1 VSTVVVSGQVTQRG
15 TRGPILVFAYT
26 DLAPGE
32 DPAVHE
38 PASLATLGPDGRFA
52 LEISP
57 AASLT
62 FVFLADGANDG
73 AVDQGDPIALL
84 RSPDLADLQAGDQVR
99 VSGAKLDFTARRV
112 DAAVQ
117 VVRAPVTPQT
127 ATAQPTG

>member
-1 VSTVVVSGQVTQRG
+1 MAVSGQVTQRG

-26 DLAPGE
+26 DLAAGE

-38 PASLATLGPDGRFA
+38 PASLATLGADGSFD

-62 FVFLADGANDG
+62 LVFLADGANDG

-99 VSGAKLDFTARRV
+99 VSGVKLDFTARRV

-117 VVRAPVTPQT
+117 VTRAPVTPQA

>member
-1 VSTVVVSGQVTQRG
+1 MSVSGQVTQRA

-26 DLAPGE
+26 DLAPGD

-38 PASLATLGPDGRFA
+38 PASLATLAPGGNFA

-62 FVFLADGANDG
+62 LVFLVDGANDG
-73 AVDQGDPIALL
+73 AVDQGDPIAVL
-84 RSPDLADLQAGDQVR
+84 RSPDLVDLQAGDQVR
-99 VSGAKLDFTARRV
+99 VSGAKLDFTGQRV
-112 DAAVQ
+112 DAVVQ
-117 VVRAPVTPQT
+117 VTRALVTPQT

>member
-1 VSTVVVSGQVTQRG
+1 MVVSGRVAQRG
-15 TRGPILVFAYT
+15 TRGPILIFAYT

-32 DPAVHE
+32 DPTVHE
-38 PASLATLGPDGRFA
+38 PASLATLGTDGSFA

-62 FVFLADGANDG
+62 LVFLADGANDG
-73 AVDQGDPIALL
+73 AVDQGDPIAVL
-84 RSPDLADLQAGDQVR
+84 RSPDLADLQPGDQVR

-117 VVRAPVTPQT
+117 VTRAPVPPQT
-127 ATAQPTG
+127 APAQPTG

>member
-1 VSTVVVSGQVTQRG
+1 MAVSGQVTQRG

-38 PASLATLGPDGRFA
+38 PASLATLASDGSFG
-52 LEISP
+52 LEIAP

-62 FVFLADGANDG
+62 LVFLADGANDG

-99 VSGAKLDFTARRV
+99 VNGAKLDFTARRV

-117 VVRAPVTPQT
+117 VARAATPQT
-127 ATAQPTG
+127 ATAQPPG